1 MMGSTSIPYVMGRHG
16 GGEEAAG
23 PGHRPLIVI
32 PAVGR

>member
-1 MMGSTSIPYVMGRHG
+1 MMGSTSIPYVMGRH